1 MHKMQGIWHT
11 ETLTIVRGTVAGST
25 RPSSAAAARILFNRL
40 NATAA
45 HPAAA
50 ASTTFNRLNS
60 TLTAPQFNR
69 LNQDAVVVR
78 FNRLN
83 ASANNRAWLPSF
95 NRLNG
100 MCWHPPAFNRLNG
113 SLRAGPFNRLKDPRK
128 PDLKRKRP
136 GTPGAF
142 SFGAFESIGAA
153 MSP

>member
-1 MHKMQGIWHT
+1 MQSFWHT
-11 ETLTIVRGTVAGST
+11 ESLTIMHDTVEGSVRA
-25 RPSSAAAARILFNRL
+25 SSATASCTLFNRL
-40 NATAA
+40 NATTTAR
-45 HPAAA
+45 PAAA
-50 ASTTFNRLNS
+50 ASVTFNRLNS
-60 TLTAPQFNR
+60 ALTSLQFNR
-69 LNQDAVVVR
+69 LNQDAVVVW

-83 ASANNRAWLPSF
+83 ASATNRAWLPSF

-113 SLRAGPFNRLKDPRK
+113 SLRPGPFNRLKDPRK

-142 SFGAFESIGAA
+142 SFGAFETIGAA